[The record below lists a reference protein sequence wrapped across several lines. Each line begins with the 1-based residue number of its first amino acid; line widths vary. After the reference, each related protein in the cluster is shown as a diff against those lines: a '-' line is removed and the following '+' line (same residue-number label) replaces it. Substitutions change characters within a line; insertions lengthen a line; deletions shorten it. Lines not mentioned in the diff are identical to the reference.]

1 MDDVCLISVALFVGF
16 RRMKRARVMDANGDC
31 LSPSGGGG
39 GSSTGQEEEGS
50 LSYPEDYSAT
60 RWRQA
65 SDREEEDDDEE
76 DDDDDDDD
84 RFWKDGPHRQRHRVR
99 KVEQVEKKS
108 SMVVMEHRRQ
118 TGTGCDETGESDVTR
133 ELGTGEVGGG
143 EATKSNLDLLGKV
156 FPQMSRGV
164 LELILDACNQ
174 DLIKSIEQV
183 LRSHGKEMSTDALG
197 AAAGSTSGP
206 VHHHGPY
213 SSSSSAAQRYLSSA
227 GTSLPFNPYAV
238 LSSKSTP
245 FSFMSGLAPPGPPSG
260 LGNPADAA
268 LRQAYSP
275 AAAAAAAARG
285 LALTMPYG
293 PAAFMPNFAGFRYNY
308 SAMMAAMVASAS
320 TPGGKAVGCFPY
332 GVFPSQYKTGSSEK

>member
-1 MDDVCLISVALFVGF
+1 
-16 RRMKRARVMDANGDC
+16 MKRARGLETDGDC
-31 LSPSGGGG
+31 LSPSCGGG
-39 GSSTGQEEEGS
+39 GSSTGQEDDGS

-65 SDREEEDDDEE
+65 SDREDDDDEEEDEEE
-76 DDDDDDDD
+76 DDDDE
-84 RFWKDGPHRQRHRVR
+84 RFWKDNPHRQRHRGR
-99 KVEQVEKKS
+99 KAKQMEEKNS
-108 SMVVMEHRRQ
+108 TSGGSIVGMEHGRP
-118 TGTGCDETGESDVTR
+118 TGTGSDATGGSDIGR
-133 ELGTGEVGGG
+133 ELDSSEVGVG
-143 EATKSNLDLLGKV
+143 EATKSNLDLLVKV

-164 LELILDACNQ
+164 LELILDASNQ

-183 LRSHGKEMSTDALG
+183 LRSHGKDLSTDAVG
-197 AAAGSTSGP
+197 AATGSTAGP

-213 SSSSSAAQRYLSSA
+213 TSSSSAAQRYLSSP

-245 FSFMSGLAPPGPPSG
+245 FSFMSGLAPPGPPAG
-260 LGNPADAA
+260 LGAPTDAA

-275 AAAAAAAARG
+275 AAAAAAAAAARG

-293 PAAFMPNFAGFRYNY
+293 PAAFLPNFAGFRYNY
-308 SAMMAAMVASAS
+308 SAMMAAMVASAGA
-320 TPGGKAVGCFPY
+320 PGGKAVGCFPY